1 VAVPVASAH
10 RFVRGHLLVIGANC
24 EAAVDRGLPLLACAT
39 PPRHDRAPAQMTTAH
54 RCGAPAKDEES
65 RAVAATTQQTLR
77 GSTTQLR
84 RKPNNPCNFFATY
97 VCRFLLSSP
106 LRVRRLE
113 SNRIANFFFSVD
125 RVDSPQKA

>member
-84 RKPNNPCNFFATY
+84 RKPNNPCKSNKKKKQSLQ
-97 VCRFLLSSP
+97 RFCYLCLPSF
-106 LRVRRLE
+106 L
-113 SNRIANFFFSVD
+113 AH
-125 RVDSPQKA
+125 